1 MNELLAGR
9 VKASSFF
16 SKQKKNKDKCWAL
29 VICFLKTD
37 YCPITGDN
45 LGQKR
50 KTHASK
56 EESE

>member
-16 SKQKKNKDKCWAL
+16 SKQKKNKDKYRAL
-29 VICFLKTD
+29 VICFLKAD